1 MVGRTRQGRLRDQRA
16 LKAEQVAT
24 HTHRQCGAPWPS
36 SSLGAIRRVAAGHRV
51 GAGPG
56 RLLASAFGPLLG
68 PLRGLPDETW
78 FPAMEGDRPVAFRPT
93 VARFASDQA
102 AYRLVVNQGR
112 HRLRWLLQR
121 GASEV
126 VLSLSHDSF
135 PSAMDHGLVT
145 RLLNHGDWF
154 RVGFDVGPIY
164 YRPSA
169 AR

>member
-1 MVGRTRQGRLRDQRA
+1 MQSPAWQPVIASVPVLED
-16 LKAEQVAT
+16 
-24 HTHRQCGAPWPS
+24 CW
-36 SSLGAIRRVAAGHRV
+36 RRHSDRF
-51 GAGPG
+51 
-56 RLLASAFGPLLG
+56 LAHYE
-68 PLRGLPDETW
+68 GLPDETW

-93 VARFASDQA
+93 VARFASDEA

-121 GASEV
+121 GAGEV

-135 PSAMDHGLVT
+135 PTAVDHGLVT
-145 RLLNHGDWF
+145 RLLNHGDWIL
-154 RVGFDVGPIY
+154 VGFDVGPIY